1 MSAKIFKNAGWMVG
15 ARVFQMFIG
24 LIISTW
30 TVRFLGPNNIGI
42 IGYVDAFVSF
52 SGAIAVLGLNNI
64 LIKELLDH
72 KDRQGSVLGT
82 VLGMRLLASIF
93 CAVVTTCLIAF
104 LNPGNHLM
112 VIVSAIL
119 FTAQLFNSFEV
130 FNYWYQSRLQAKVS
144 SIIQTITYVIM
155 AVYRLYRLITY
166 KGVLW
171 FAAASALEP
180 FLIGVMLYSSYRS
193 SPDSDRLNFEP
204 AFGLS
209 MLTRSYHFIFS
220 ALMISIYGQM
230 DTIMIKSFLDTQS
243 VGWYGT
249 ALGVNAIWSFVLQAV
264 IDSFYP
270 AIVEAHK
277 SDREMYERRIV
288 QLYSL
293 VFWMSVC
300 ASALITVLAK
310 PIILILYGAEY
321 APSIACLR
329 VCTWINTFAFLG
341 VARGAWMVCENNQVY
356 QKYILAEGAAVNL
369 ILNYFWIQKFG
380 MVGAAWATV
389 VTQIITSTIGPL
401 TFARTRINTYYILR
415 ALNPAVVLDLFG
427 SVLKQRRGKA

>member
-155 AVYRLYRLITY
+155 AVYRLYCLITY

-171 FAAASALEP
+171 FAAASALER
-180 FLIGVMLYSSYRS
+180 F
-193 SPDSDRLNFEP
+193 
-204 AFGLS
+204 
-209 MLTRSYHFIFS
+209 
-220 ALMISIYGQM
+220 
-230 DTIMIKSFLDTQS
+230 
-243 VGWYGT
+243 
-249 ALGVNAIWSFVLQAV
+249 
-264 IDSFYP
+264 
-270 AIVEAHK
+270 
-277 SDREMYERRIV
+277 
-288 QLYSL
+288 
-293 VFWMSVC
+293 
-300 ASALITVLAK
+300 
-310 PIILILYGAEY
+310 
-321 APSIACLR
+321 
-329 VCTWINTFAFLG
+329 
-341 VARGAWMVCENNQVY
+341 
-356 QKYILAEGAAVNL
+356 
-369 ILNYFWIQKFG
+369 
-380 MVGAAWATV
+380 
-389 VTQIITSTIGPL
+389 
-401 TFARTRINTYYILR
+401 
-415 ALNPAVVLDLFG
+415 
-427 SVLKQRRGKA
+427 